1 MSQIVKGKKKGR
13 PSKADLA
20 RRAAAAAAETPESD
34 GGGRIRRRNGRY
46 NFDIDDLIDE
56 EDEENER
63 RREKKLKL
71 LLKDG
76 SESAPSR
83 TRRVMHAPAASGS
96 SSEHGDGDNPSKKRK
111 IYGDDDVE
119 GEING
124 GDENEIENEGDEVNR
139 RKAGSKVAE
148 VAYSVPETPSDP
160 QQGLSFPDKKLLDL
174 ILDKLQ
180 KKDTYGVYAEPVDP
194 EELPDYHDVIEHPM
208 DFATVRKKLRNGSYS
223 TLEQFESDVF
233 LICSNA
239 MQYNAPD
246 TIYYKHAHTI
256 EELAKKKFQMLRID
270 TEHCEKELKS
280 EQKPRSNSLG
290 KKQIKTPMSRTMH
303 EPFGSDFLSGAT
315 LAMAGLF
322 RGGLNA
328 IQASGFDRLANM
340 DGPVVGNTSLVA
352 NCLDKADD
360 LQGRGLLSRFG
371 RKPVVH
377 DENRRATYNI
387 SNQPLVGSE
396 SIFTTFEG
404 EIKQLVTVGLHADHS
419 YARSLARFSATLG
432 AVAWNVASRRIE
444 QALPPGFKF
453 GHGWVGEY
461 EPLSTPVLMLENC
474 YLKEPKSLS
483 NSNTRKDDKTLNT
496 TVPVQ
501 DNLITFPN
509 LEGRSSL
516 FGAAETK
523 TTASLS
529 VSAIVPTKD
538 QSISGA
544 NLQGKQ
550 PFFSGGNKPTTTAN
564 ANYQQ
569 QIPQSR
575 NNNSG
580 KVAVKRGE
588 LNFPPMSAG
597 QNTNSFVAGK
607 KISNGLDVPA
617 SRLAE
622 NISGNRELLQSAPVK
637 QPENHGGIAGGLP
650 NGKVASNNLDR
661 NRTIASSSDN
671 NPNQMVMASTYF
683 PHGQEQGLRDP
694 VQLMRLLA
702 ENAQKQQKPLN
713 HPPADNPSV
722 MPSVPSSRIFDSNN
736 AASTAA
742 QTRMSIGAEGSKAAA
757 ENTNTHKNQNSV
769 DSLYNPIREV
779 HPQVPQFRGDSPV
792 SGIHFQPVKNS
803 FPLQGFAVPPVRVGN
818 EAPFQNRPMYFPQ
831 SLPADVSR
839 FQIQTPWQG
848 LNPHRQPRHKQES
861 LPPDLNI
868 GVQSS
873 GSPVRQSSGVL
884 VDSQQPDLAL
894 QL

>member
-1 MSQIVKGKKKGR
+1 
-13 PSKADLA
+13 
-20 RRAAAAAAETPESD
+20 
-34 GGGRIRRRNGRY
+34 
-46 NFDIDDLIDE
+46 
-56 EDEENER
+56 
-63 RREKKLKL
+63 
-71 LLKDG
+71 
-76 SESAPSR
+76 
-83 TRRVMHAPAASGS
+83 
-96 SSEHGDGDNPSKKRK
+96 
-111 IYGDDDVE
+111 
-119 GEING
+119 
-124 GDENEIENEGDEVNR
+124 
-139 RKAGSKVAE
+139 
-148 VAYSVPETPSDP
+148 
-160 QQGLSFPDKKLLDL
+160 
-174 ILDKLQ
+174 
-180 KKDTYGVYAEPVDP
+180 
-194 EELPDYHDVIEHPM
+194 
-208 DFATVRKKLRNGSYS
+208 
-223 TLEQFESDVF
+223 
-233 LICSNA
+233 
-239 MQYNAPD
+239 
-246 TIYYKHAHTI
+246 
-256 EELAKKKFQMLRID
+256 MLRID
-270 TEHCEKELKS
+270 TEHGEKELKS

-290 KKQIKTPMSRTMH
+290 KKQIKTPMSRTTH
-303 EPFGSDFLSGAT
+303 EPFGSDFSSGAT
-315 LAMAGLF
+315 LATAGLF

-328 IQASGFDRLANM
+328 IQAGGFDRLANM
-340 DGPVVGNTSLVA
+340 DGPAVGNTSLVD

-387 SNQPLVGSE
+387 SNQPVVGSE

-404 EIKQLVTVGLHADHS
+404 EIKQLVTEPL
-419 YARSLARFSATLG
+419 LG
-432 AVAWNVASRRIE
+432 MLPPGGIE

-523 TTASLS
+523 TTASLT

-538 QSISGA
+538 QSFSGA

-588 LNFPPMSAG
+588 LNCPPMSAG
-597 QNTNSFVAGK
+597 QNTASFVTGK
-607 KISNGLDVPA
+607 KISN
-617 SRLAE
+617 
-622 NISGNRELLQSAPVK
+622 VK

-661 NRTIASSSDN
+661 NRTIALSSDN

-683 PHGQEQGLRDP
+683 PHGQEQGFRDP
-694 VQLMRLLA
+694 VQLMRILA

-713 HPPADNPSV
+713 HPPVDNPSV
-722 MPSVPSSRIFDSNN
+722 MPSVPSLRRFDSNN
-736 AASTAA
+736 AVSTAA
-742 QTRMSIGAEGSKAAA
+742 RTRMSIGAEGSKAAA

-803 FPLQGFAVPPVRVGN
+803 FPLQALPVRVGN
-818 EAPFQNRPMYFPQ
+818 EAPFQSRPMYFPQ
-831 SLPADVSR
+831 SVPADVSR
-839 FQIQTPWQG
+839 FQIHSPWQG